1 MAIGNTLLIQVILQS
16 VLCTAFDKIVS
27 KFSPYN
33 ILVGGFGTNP
43 DSKTISTAS
52 ITGINAS
59 TNIAIA
65 GYNGVTFA

>member
-1 MAIGNTLLIQVILQS
+1 MAIGNTQLIQVILQS
-16 VLCTAFDKIVS
+16 VLCAAFDKIVS

-52 ITGINAS
+52 NTGINV
-59 TNIAIA
+59 TVA